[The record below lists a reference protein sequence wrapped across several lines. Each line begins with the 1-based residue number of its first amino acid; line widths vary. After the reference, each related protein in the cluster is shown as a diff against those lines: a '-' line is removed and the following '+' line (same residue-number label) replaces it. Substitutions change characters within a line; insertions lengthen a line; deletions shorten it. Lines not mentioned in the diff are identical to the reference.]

1 MTVLSVLGRQAVMK
15 QNLATIFRQPMR
27 WGNAFVTFSLI
38 DAFPK
43 RNESTYNCGFIHV
56 QTVSTAAE
64 REANSWQINHRS
76 RGWSRHCQFE
86 ACTMVILRFV
96 DIFSSY
102 CLKFTKLTLSPVRPA
117 VFTVGFSGASLA
129 GCAVWQYENM
139 RSEAMKAK
147 RWDWGRGD
155 AR

>member
-1 MTVLSVLGRQAVMK
+1 
-15 QNLATIFRQPMR
+15 
-27 WGNAFVTFSLI
+27 
-38 DAFPK
+38 
-43 RNESTYNCGFIHV
+43 
-56 QTVSTAAE
+56 
-64 REANSWQINHRS
+64 
-76 RGWSRHCQFE
+76 
-86 ACTMVILRFV
+86 MVILRFV
-96 DIFSSY
+96 DIVSSY